1 LGQEYLVEV
10 ICDTSFLIHLATKR
24 IRNIDNIDVEI
35 GPISFVVPDVVKNEL
50 AKLENIPEKKQDI
63 ILTRNFIKNLKT
75 IALPGNFA
83 DKEILDYVKSTKS
96 IIGTMDKD
104 LKKQVKIAGGSV
116 LSFSND
122 KIILES

>member
-1 LGQEYLVEV
+1 MGQEYLVEV

>member
-122 KIILES
+122 KIVLES